1 MDGKQACEKMVSVGG
16 RGGGGGMCAPVHNPK
31 QGGEGLGPPLSA
43 PLLLITPDPSQIQ
56 ALELDPNLYR
66 VGQSKIFF
74 RAGVL
79 AQLEEERD
87 LKVTDIIVSFQ
98 AAARGYL
105 ARKWGSTLSSG
116 VPLTRGGQGG
126 VDWMA
131 PGVKAGKM
139 VEGRETKGGSDWV
152 STILCSTVP
161 EAPGRDPR
169 DTEKSWTLSQG
180 DHPSL
185 FAWD

>member
-1 MDGKQACEKMVSVGG
+1 MDGKQACEKMVSAGRCLGVAGVAMCTCGVPGGG
-16 RGGGGGMCAPVHNPK
+16 RGGP
-31 QGGEGLGPPLSA
+31 GPPPIA
-43 PLLLITPDPSQIQ
+43 PPLRHPSQIQ

-105 ARKWGSTLSSG
+105 AR
-116 VPLTRGGQGG
+116 R
-126 VDWMA
+126 
-131 PGVKAGKM
+131 
-139 VEGRETKGGSDWV
+139 
-152 STILCSTVP
+152 
-161 EAPGRDPR
+161 
-169 DTEKSWTLSQG
+169 
-180 DHPSL
+180 
-185 FAWD
+185 

>member
-1 MDGKQACEKMVSVGG
+1 MSFLILF
-16 RGGGGGMCAPVHNPK
+16 PFLH
-31 QGGEGLGPPLSA
+31 LI
-43 PLLLITPDPSQIQ
+43 LLPTLTLQIQ

-105 ARKWGSTLSSG
+105 AR
-116 VPLTRGGQGG
+116 R
-126 VDWMA
+126 
-131 PGVKAGKM
+131 
-139 VEGRETKGGSDWV
+139 
-152 STILCSTVP
+152 
-161 EAPGRDPR
+161 
-169 DTEKSWTLSQG
+169 
-180 DHPSL
+180 
-185 FAWD
+185 

>member
-1 MDGKQACEKMVSVGG
+1 MDVCTCGVP
-16 RGGGGGMCAPVHNPK
+16 GGGGGGP
-31 QGGEGLGPPLSA
+31 GPPPIA
-43 PLLLITPDPSQIQ
+43 PPLRHPSQIQ

-105 ARKWGSTLSSG
+105 AR
-116 VPLTRGGQGG
+116 R
-126 VDWMA
+126 
-131 PGVKAGKM
+131 
-139 VEGRETKGGSDWV
+139 
-152 STILCSTVP
+152 
-161 EAPGRDPR
+161 
-169 DTEKSWTLSQG
+169 
-180 DHPSL
+180 
-185 FAWD
+185 

>member
-1 MDGKQACEKMVSVGG
+1 MDGKQACEKM
-16 RGGGGGMCAPVHNPK
+16 
-31 QGGEGLGPPLSA
+31 
-43 PLLLITPDPSQIQ
+43 IQ

-105 ARKWGSTLSSG
+105 AR
-116 VPLTRGGQGG
+116 R
-126 VDWMA
+126 
-131 PGVKAGKM
+131 
-139 VEGRETKGGSDWV
+139 
-152 STILCSTVP
+152 
-161 EAPGRDPR
+161 
-169 DTEKSWTLSQG
+169 
-180 DHPSL
+180 
-185 FAWD
+185 

>member
-1 MDGKQACEKMVSVGG
+1 MALSLPVLWVAVLTLLTRRMAFLFLLLSLLGCWSLRAQPQAMAGVQGHLAVTPPRAPPRPPTPQVRDPDAQCHPQGLYGWETGLREDGESGVA
-16 RGGGGGMCAPVHNPK
+16 RGCRCGCAHV
-31 QGGEGLGPPLSA
+31 QGPGWCKRGPGPPPIA
-43 PLLLITPDPSQIQ
+43 PPLRHPSQIQ

-105 ARKWGSTLSSG
+105 AR
-116 VPLTRGGQGG
+116 R
-126 VDWMA
+126 
-131 PGVKAGKM
+131 
-139 VEGRETKGGSDWV
+139 
-152 STILCSTVP
+152 
-161 EAPGRDPR
+161 
-169 DTEKSWTLSQG
+169 
-180 DHPSL
+180 
-185 FAWD
+185 

>member
-1 MDGKQACEKMVSVGG
+1 MRVGGG
-16 RGGGGGMCAPVHNPK
+16 RGEEVCAHSLRGGGWGRTSPIIASSPYHPHS
-31 QGGEGLGPPLSA
+31 P
-43 PLLLITPDPSQIQ
+43 QIQ

-105 ARKWGSTLSSG
+105 ARRWGTMLS
-116 VPLTRGGQGG
+116 
-126 VDWMA
+126 
-131 PGVKAGKM
+131 
-139 VEGRETKGGSDWV
+139 
-152 STILCSTVP
+152 STVP
-161 EAPGRDPR
+161 LAEAGREGLTTWPQVSGLGDGRGSERQREGATRSYSPWGPG
-169 DTEKSWTLSQG
+169 QC
-180 DHPSL
+180 
-185 FAWD
+185 

>member
-1 MDGKQACEKMVSVGG
+1 MLGWDIWEGLHGALGWSGAHSMGVGCSTWTGNSGAGGG
-16 RGGGGGMCAPVHNPK
+16 RGNLPIVLPDTGS
-31 QGGEGLGPPLSA
+31 LSA
-43 PLLLITPDPSQIQ
+43 SPSVPVLTSQIQ

-105 ARKWGSTLSSG
+105 AR
-116 VPLTRGGQGG
+116 R
-126 VDWMA
+126 
-131 PGVKAGKM
+131 
-139 VEGRETKGGSDWV
+139 
-152 STILCSTVP
+152 
-161 EAPGRDPR
+161 
-169 DTEKSWTLSQG
+169 
-180 DHPSL
+180 
-185 FAWD
+185 

>member
-1 MDGKQACEKMVSVGG
+1 MCPCRVPGSG
-16 RGGGGGMCAPVHNPK
+16 RG
-31 QGGEGLGPPLSA
+31 ELGPPSPHPSSSS
-43 PLLLITPDPSQIQ
+43 PLLHPSQIQ

-105 ARKWGSTLSSG
+105 AR
-116 VPLTRGGQGG
+116 R
-126 VDWMA
+126 
-131 PGVKAGKM
+131 
-139 VEGRETKGGSDWV
+139 
-152 STILCSTVP
+152 
-161 EAPGRDPR
+161 
-169 DTEKSWTLSQG
+169 
-180 DHPSL
+180 
-185 FAWD
+185 

>member
-1 MDGKQACEKMVSVGG
+1 MECKCVCVCVCVC
-16 RGGGGGMCAPVHNPK
+16 MCVH
-31 QGGEGLGPPLSA
+31 GLKGWRRLSWKPPHSSS
-43 PLLLITPDPSQIQ
+43 LLLTTPPPPPQIQ

-105 ARKWGSTLSSG
+105 ARK
-116 VPLTRGGQGG
+116 
-126 VDWMA
+126 
-131 PGVKAGKM
+131 
-139 VEGRETKGGSDWV
+139 
-152 STILCSTVP
+152 
-161 EAPGRDPR
+161 
-169 DTEKSWTLSQG
+169 
-180 DHPSL
+180 
-185 FAWD
+185 

>member
-1 MDGKQACEKMVSVGG
+1 MDGKQACEKMVSEGQSLGSAGVYVCG
-16 RGGGGGMCAPVHNPK
+16 RGNWTA
-31 QGGEGLGPPLSA
+31 
-43 PLLLITPDPSQIQ
+43 LLIAPCHHSQIQ

-105 ARKWGSTLSSG
+105 ARRWGHHTVSWGPIGQDWLREG
-116 VPLTRGGQGG
+116 FTRWLQRLGQGG
-126 VDWMA
+126 FDQMA
-131 PGVKAGKM
+131 QISGPLRWQQV
-139 VEGRETKGGSDWV
+139 
-152 STILCSTVP
+152 
-161 EAPGRDPR
+161 
-169 DTEKSWTLSQG
+169 
-180 DHPSL
+180 
-185 FAWD
+185 

>member
-1 MDGKQACEKMVSVGG
+1 MWGDCPIVLPHTVSFSS
-16 RGGGGGMCAPVHNPK
+16 
-31 QGGEGLGPPLSA
+31 PL
-43 PLLLITPDPSQIQ
+43 PTLTPQIQ

-105 ARKWGSTLSSG
+105 AR
-116 VPLTRGGQGG
+116 R
-126 VDWMA
+126 
-131 PGVKAGKM
+131 
-139 VEGRETKGGSDWV
+139 
-152 STILCSTVP
+152 
-161 EAPGRDPR
+161 
-169 DTEKSWTLSQG
+169 
-180 DHPSL
+180 
-185 FAWD
+185 

>member
-1 MDGKQACEKMVSVGG
+1 MWGGDCPIVLPHTVSFS
-16 RGGGGGMCAPVHNPK
+16 PS
-31 QGGEGLGPPLSA
+31 PPL
-43 PLLLITPDPSQIQ
+43 PTLTPQIQ

-105 ARKWGSTLSSG
+105 AR
-116 VPLTRGGQGG
+116 R
-126 VDWMA
+126 
-131 PGVKAGKM
+131 
-139 VEGRETKGGSDWV
+139 
-152 STILCSTVP
+152 
-161 EAPGRDPR
+161 
-169 DTEKSWTLSQG
+169 
-180 DHPSL
+180 
-185 FAWD
+185 

>member
-1 MDGKQACEKMVSVGG
+1 MGAVLTALAGPLVLGWDIWEGLHGALGWSGVCGRCSTWTGNSGTGGG
-16 RGGGGGMCAPVHNPK
+16 RGNLPIVSPDTGS
-31 QGGEGLGPPLSA
+31 LS
-43 PLLLITPDPSQIQ
+43 PSPSVPILTSQIQ

-105 ARKWGSTLSSG
+105 AR
-116 VPLTRGGQGG
+116 R
-126 VDWMA
+126 
-131 PGVKAGKM
+131 
-139 VEGRETKGGSDWV
+139 
-152 STILCSTVP
+152 
-161 EAPGRDPR
+161 
-169 DTEKSWTLSQG
+169 
-180 DHPSL
+180 
-185 FAWD
+185 

>member
-1 MDGKQACEKMVSVGG
+1 MCGG
-16 RGGGGGMCAPVHNPK
+16 
-31 QGGEGLGPPLSA
+31 QPLVLPHTVPFSPS
-43 PLLLITPDPSQIQ
+43 PLLLTLNPQIQ

-105 ARKWGSTLSSG
+105 AR
-116 VPLTRGGQGG
+116 R
-126 VDWMA
+126 
-131 PGVKAGKM
+131 
-139 VEGRETKGGSDWV
+139 
-152 STILCSTVP
+152 
-161 EAPGRDPR
+161 
-169 DTEKSWTLSQG
+169 
-180 DHPSL
+180 
-185 FAWD
+185 

>member
-1 MDGKQACEKMVSVGG
+1 MCVCVCVSLSVCLSAWSQAVEVELETSPLL
-16 RGGGGGMCAPVHNPK
+16 APPHNP
-31 QGGEGLGPPLSA
+31 PP
-43 PLLLITPDPSQIQ
+43 PSQIQ

-105 ARKWGSTLSSG
+105 ARK
-116 VPLTRGGQGG
+116 
-126 VDWMA
+126 
-131 PGVKAGKM
+131 
-139 VEGRETKGGSDWV
+139 
-152 STILCSTVP
+152 
-161 EAPGRDPR
+161 
-169 DTEKSWTLSQG
+169 
-180 DHPSL
+180 
-185 FAWD
+185 

>member
-1 MDGKQACEKMVSVGG
+1 MYVCVCV
-16 RGGGGGMCAPVHNPK
+16 CVCVCVH
-31 QGGEGLGPPLSA
+31 GLKGWRRLSWKPPLSS
-43 PLLLITPDPSQIQ
+43 PLRLTTLPPPPQIQ

-105 ARKWGSTLSSG
+105 ARK
-116 VPLTRGGQGG
+116 
-126 VDWMA
+126 
-131 PGVKAGKM
+131 
-139 VEGRETKGGSDWV
+139 
-152 STILCSTVP
+152 
-161 EAPGRDPR
+161 
-169 DTEKSWTLSQG
+169 
-180 DHPSL
+180 
-185 FAWD
+185 

>member
-1 MDGKQACEKMVSVGG
+1 MCRVWTGIPVCVGDCPIVLPHTVSFS
-16 RGGGGGMCAPVHNPK
+16 PS
-31 QGGEGLGPPLSA
+31 LPL
-43 PLLLITPDPSQIQ
+43 PTLTPQIQ

-105 ARKWGSTLSSG
+105 AR
-116 VPLTRGGQGG
+116 R
-126 VDWMA
+126 
-131 PGVKAGKM
+131 
-139 VEGRETKGGSDWV
+139 
-152 STILCSTVP
+152 
-161 EAPGRDPR
+161 
-169 DTEKSWTLSQG
+169 
-180 DHPSL
+180 
-185 FAWD
+185 

>member
-1 MDGKQACEKMVSVGG
+1 MGGEGAHAPAHRG
-16 RGGGGGMCAPVHNPK
+16 RGGAGTLHLHPAPP
-31 QGGEGLGPPLSA
+31 
-43 PLLLITPDPSQIQ
+43 PSQIQ

-105 ARKWGSTLSSG
+105 ARRWGLRC
-116 VPLTRGGQGG
+116 LGGP
-126 VDWMA
+126 VD
-131 PGVKAGKM
+131 
-139 VEGRETKGGSDWV
+139 RS
-152 STILCSTVP
+152 
-161 EAPGRDPR
+161 
-169 DTEKSWTLSQG
+169 
-180 DHPSL
+180 
-185 FAWD
+185 